1 MRRCSGDIT
10 LADDLAQQVFLQA
23 WRDISKL
30 KDPKRFGG
38 WLKRLALN
46 VWLQHLRKHDALTDA
61 TDQEEAEEPIQ
72 RQPGIAMDLDRAL
85 ATLSNP
91 VRSCVVMAYHEGLSH
106 AEIADLTELP
116 VGTVKSHIRRGS
128 TRLQKLLSDYKEAPL
143 GTETPLGESP

>member
-38 WLKRLALN
+38 WLKRLAIN
-46 VWLQHLRKHDALTDA
+46 VWMQHLRKQDVLMNAADAEDA
-61 TDQEEAEEPIQ
+61 QEPID
-72 RQPGIAMDLDRAL
+72 RQPGVAMDLDRAL
-85 ATLSNP
+85 STLSIP

-106 AEIADLTELP
+106 AEITELTKLP

-128 TRLQKLLSDYKEAPL
+128 KRLQELLSDYQ
-143 GTETPLGESP
+143 ETPLGESS